1 MMDDFKYNFVLLR
14 EARIRQN
21 MTTDDV
27 AFDLCLAPRQIH
39 SIENN
44 LPDFFY
50 SPAIK
55 LTCIKK
61 YTEKLGLDINDV
73 LYMEG
78 SIADQKV
85 AAIKKEAVVPQDEDA
100 LISEPHVI
108 KTAYKIR
115 KASRKVQPKKQQ
127 TNHAIIESVTAYIQN
142 NLANKITMADLS
154 HTSNYS
160 ERSIQLI
167 FQRHL
172 NQTPFEY
179 IEEQRLLK
187 AKALIEKHKRSK
199 KISSIAQDV
208 GFFHLGRFSVHF
220 RQRFGISPSLL
231 AED

>member
-1 MMDDFKYNFVLLR
+1 MDDFKYNFLLLR

-21 MTTDDV
+21 MTIDNV

-61 YTEKLGLDINDV
+61 YAEKLGLDINDV
-73 LYMEG
+73 LDIKV
-78 SIADQKV
+78 SHSDQKV
-85 AAIKKEAVVPQDEDA
+85 APIKKEDAISLDEEA
-100 LISEPHVI
+100 FVSEPHVI

-115 KASRKVQPKKQQ
+115 KASRKLQPKKQQ
-127 TNHAIIESVTAYIQN
+127 TKHAVIERVTTYIQN
-142 NLANKITMADLS
+142 NLANKITMADLRNA
-154 HTSNYS
+154 SNYS

-167 FQRHL
+167 FQRHF

-187 AKALIEKHKRSK
+187 AKELIEKHKRSK

-208 GFFHLGRFSVHF
+208 GFFHLGRFSVNF